1 MSASPLPP
9 YYARHVFFCCN
20 QRDTGNPGC
29 GSYGAEAAAAHCKQR
44 LKDLGLHG
52 PGQARVSRA
61 GCLGRCSAGPVA
73 VVYPEGVWYS
83 YVDLAD
89 VNEIVDTH
97 LRDGQIVTRL
107 LVPPQAGA

>member
-9 YYARHVFFCCN
+9 YYARHIFFCCN

-52 PGQARVSRA
+52 PGRARVSGRRA
-61 GCLGRCSAGPVA
+61 PIAAGSARSP
-73 VVYPEGVWYS
+73 
-83 YVDLAD
+83 
-89 VNEIVDTH
+89 
-97 LRDGQIVTRL
+97 RGQ
-107 LVPPQAGA
+107 